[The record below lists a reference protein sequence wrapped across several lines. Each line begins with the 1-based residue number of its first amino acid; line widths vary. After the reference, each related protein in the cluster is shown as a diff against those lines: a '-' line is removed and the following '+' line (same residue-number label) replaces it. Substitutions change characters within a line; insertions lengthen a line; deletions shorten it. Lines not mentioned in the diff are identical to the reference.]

1 MRFRFLADLPPEDLD
16 FLSGKIRLALDVSQE
31 ASITALLAAVRAEI
45 RNRDAVP
52 GDCTPD
58 TLDRRRDLVSGG
70 LHGRKEL
77 REMNEQP
84 NPSAP
89 DAGKVPENTQGSES
103 KSRPVYD
110 TTVSEST
117 RELRDTSRRRREAEE
132 KLQQHL
138 LEAKEHVPHQHDQEQ
153 RQDDIDPDA
162 GTADAG
168 KAAQGAGTKK
178 DLEANKDS
186 EGDG

>member
-1 MRFRFLADLPPEDLD
+1 
-16 FLSGKIRLALDVSQE
+16 
-31 ASITALLAAVRAEI
+31 
-45 RNRDAVP
+45 
-52 GDCTPD
+52 
-58 TLDRRRDLVSGG
+58 
-70 LHGRKEL
+70 
-77 REMNEQP
+77 MNEQP
-84 NPSAP
+84 NPDAP
-89 DAGKVPENTQGSES
+89 DADKVPENTQGSES

-153 RQDDIDPDA
+153 RQEDAGPDA
-162 GTADAG
+162 GTADDSNG
-168 KAAQGAGTKK
+168 AQGDRTKK
-178 DLEANKDS
+178 DREADKDS